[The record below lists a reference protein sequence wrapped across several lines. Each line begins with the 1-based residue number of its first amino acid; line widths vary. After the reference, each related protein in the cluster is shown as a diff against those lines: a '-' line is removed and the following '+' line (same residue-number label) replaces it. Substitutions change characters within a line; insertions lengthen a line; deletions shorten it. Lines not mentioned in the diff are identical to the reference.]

1 MSKFDKGVSYYATAC
16 MGGRQFV
23 VTVSGRI
30 RERPVFIAGKPIAAE
45 RLMVMDGREFAY
57 LRGED
62 GQTYTV
68 SSEAKADVEGAVR
81 LMEFMAP
88 PWVRNFK
95 RAARHFFCGNRG
107 TGNEIAH

>member
-1 MSKFDKGVSYYATAC
+1 MSQFDKGASYYATAC

-23 VTVSGRI
+23 VTVSGRTHG
-30 RERPVFIAGKPIAAE
+30 RPIFIAGKPVAAE

-68 SSEAKADVEGAVR
+68 SSEAKADIEGAVQ
-81 LMEFMAP
+81 LLEIATP
-88 PWVRNFK
+88 PWVRNIG
-95 RAARHFFCGNRG
+95 RAARQFFCGGDKRP
-107 TGNEIAH
+107 